1 MMSSILPSV
10 EVPNFETE
18 NRTALP
24 SKTYSIDI
32 DTGDIKGKIDGL
44 EAVKQAILKI
54 INTGRFK
61 HPIYS
66 YNYGCEIH
74 DLIGMDL
81 TNGFL
86 MAELER
92 MIKEAVEYDDRVDTV
107 HSFNITTNED
117 NIYISFALKLKQK
130 LPTVRLIDRR
140 IKRRETAHG

>member
-92 MIKEAVEYDDRVDTV
+92 VRKEAVEYDDRVDTV

-117 NIYISFALKLKQK
+117 NIYISFQVD
-130 LPTVRLIDRR
+130 TVEGELTINEVINRV
-140 IKRRETAHG
+140 